1 MKVCDA
7 NRIAARATT
16 TDSATQIAMH
26 LETLLY
32 MLIQSDKVLPPSG
45 VAPNF
50 ASLAEKARREAV
62 PNEWIKVPSAV
73 ITLGS
78 HDPEHDLS
86 FDRYFGWDNEKPE
99 RKVEVSS
106 IEAQARALTNEDYAR
121 YLEENQQQNLPAL
134 WASSAD
140 ISNATPLGSNG
151 HPSVNGAE
159 SKVNGQ
165 HKSPTPAY
173 LEGKYVKSMY
183 GPVPLKYALDWPVI
197 ASYDELHGCAK
208 WMGGRIPTAEEVQ
221 NIYSYVDVLKVK
233 EAEEVQSSRI
243 AAVNG

>member
-1 MKVCDA
+1 
-7 NRIAARATT
+7 
-16 TDSATQIAMH
+16 MH

-32 MLIQSDKVLPPSG
+32 MLIQNDKVLPPSG

-78 HDPEHDLS
+78 HDPEHDMS

-99 RKVEVSS
+99 RQVEVSS
-106 IEAQARALTNEDYAR
+106 FEAQARALTNEDYAR
-121 YLEENQQQNLPAL
+121 YLEETQQQDLPAL

-140 ISNATPLGSNG
+140 IHKATPPNSNG
-151 HPSVNGAE
+151 HPIVNGADFE
-159 SKVNGQ
+159 VDDQPKC
-165 HKSPTPAY
+165 PTPAF
-173 LEGKYVKSMY
+173 LEGKYVKTLY

-233 EAEEVQSSRI
+233 EAEGVQASRI